1 MQKNVHVIHNALLTH
16 KIAEMR
22 QVKTRPMRFR
32 ELVVDVAMMET
43 YEAMR
48 DFHTISKEIVTP
60 LETYTEQ
67 VIDVDNICLVPIMRA
82 GLGMEEG
89 AHRILPNSHTGQIG
103 MFRNEGTHQ
112 TKDYFARFPKGI
124 ENMDVLLLDPML
136 ATGGSACDALA
147 QLYKAGAKKV
157 IFICIIAAPEGV
169 EFVSKNYPEVP
180 IYIGALDRQLN
191 ENAYILPGLGDAGDR
206 IFNTPLDD

>member
-1 MQKNVHVIHNALLTH
+1 
-16 KIAEMR
+16 
-22 QVKTRPMRFR
+22 
-32 ELVVDVAMMET
+32 
-43 YEAMR
+43 
-48 DFHTISKEIVTP
+48 
-60 LETYTEQ
+60 
-67 VIDVDNICLVPIMRA
+67 MRA

-112 TKDYFARFPKGI
+112 TKDYFSRFPKGI

-147 QLYKAGAKKV
+147 QLYKAGVKKV